1 MNIKV
6 FEQMTFKELNTLHGH
21 LAEAN
26 LLMAKYRQEDTT
38 MLEFASVCKPFAD
51 CLQLEMSA
59 FTAIVER
66 TKKGEFYNG

>member
-1 MNIKV
+1 MAAPQQTQTSLV
-6 FEQMTFKELNTLHGH
+6 CVRLAQY

-38 MLEFASVCKPFAD
+38 MLQFASVCKPFAD
-51 CLQLEMSA
+51 SLQLEMSA

-66 TKKGEFYNG
+66 TQKGEVYNG

>member
-26 LLMAKYRQEDTT
+26 LLMAKYRQEDET
-38 MLEFASVCKPFAD
+38 MIEFALHCVPFEKG
-51 CLQLEMSA
+51 LQLEMAVFSE
-59 FTAIVER
+59 ICKRV
-66 TKKGEFYNG
+66 KKGEQYEV